1 MDAIKIINHHL
12 VHLNENVLKE
22 EIDVIDRQTELIN
35 DFSSIYFVFIDNYL
49 VENLRFA
56 FKPYKD
62 FLVE

>member
-1 MDAIKIINHHL
+1 MDAIKIIDLHL
-12 VHLNENVLKE
+12 VHLKENVLE
-22 EIDVIDRQTELIN
+22 EINVIDRQTELIN